1 MELRADLLNGANQAA
16 QFTGLSART
25 IYHLVEQGSI
35 PYRRMG
41 TRLFFRKSELE
52 ITFRS
57 DVASLVGDSSND
69 NVN

>member
-1 MELRADLLNGANQAA
+1 MELKADLLNGANQAA
-16 QFTGLSART
+16 QFTGLSARM

-57 DVASLVGDSSND
+57 DVSSLVDAGSND